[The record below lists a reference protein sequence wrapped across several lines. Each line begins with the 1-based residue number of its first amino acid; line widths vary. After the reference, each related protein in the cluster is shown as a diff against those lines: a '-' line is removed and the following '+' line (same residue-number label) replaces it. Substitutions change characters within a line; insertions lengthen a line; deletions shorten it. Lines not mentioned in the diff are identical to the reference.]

1 MANLSKLIFGAAIA
15 AVTITTPAFAV
26 HHSKPMSA
34 HHNGYGTRSS
44 QGSGVYSVPQN
55 CSFATGIDA
64 QANASSRRLD
74 FVSVCC
80 RSFCGRIEGG
90 FSFGDGWFGVD
101 RLGRRRVD
109 HLA

>member
-1 MANLSKLIFGAAIA
+1 MDTAHEAAKEAEFIRSHRTAVLI
-15 AVTITTPAFAV
+15 
-26 HHSKPMSA
+26 
-34 HHNGYGTRSS
+34 
-44 QGSGVYSVPQN
+44 
-55 CSFATGIDA
+55 ATGIDA

-109 HLA
+109 HLAADNLLRPAGLA